1 MAKQRG
7 HGEGSI
13 YQRKDGRWAASITL
27 EGRKRKTLYGK
38 TRKEVQEKLRT
49 ALYEQKQGLL
59 ATGPRETVK
68 HYLEYW
74 LEEVHKPTIRI
85 STYVRYQEIIQL
97 HILPSIGHLQLQ
109 NLSPRHI
116 QALYAKKV
124 KEGLSAS
131 TVQSIHAVL
140 HKALDN
146 AVRLGSLPRNVS
158 DKIPL
163 PRLTKHEI
171 KSLTL
176 EQAQHLLESVREHR
190 LESLFVLAL
199 STGMRLGEL
208 LGLKWQDINFADGTL
223 QIRRILSY
231 VRSKGFVESE
241 PKTARSRRHIILP
254 AFVLESL
261 KQHRVRQLEAK
272 LKAGTFWE
280 DRDLVFCTAQGS
292 YLNPVSTVQDIF
304 KAVLRKAGLPRMRFH
319 DLRHS
324 AATILLSMGVH
335 PKVVQELLGHSQI
348 SMTMD
353 TYSHVL
359 PTMQKDAMER
369 MNEAFQKRT

>member
-13 YQRKDGRWAASITL
+13 YQRKDGRWVASVTL
-27 EGRKRKTLYGK
+27 EGRRRKTFYGK
-38 TRKEVQEKLRT
+38 TRREVAGKLQDALNEKKR
-49 ALYEQKQGLL
+49 GLL
-59 ATGPRETVK
+59 VTGPRETVG

-85 STYVRYQEIIQL
+85 STYVRYREIMQL
-97 HILPSIGHLQLQ
+97 HIVPSIGHLQLTS
-109 NLSPRHI
+109 LSPQHI
-116 QALYAKKV
+116 QTLYAQKM

-146 AVRLGSLPRNVS
+146 AVRLGSLSRNVS
-158 DKIPL
+158 DRIPL
-163 PRLTKHEI
+163 PRIVKHEI
-171 KSLTL
+171 KPLTL
-176 EQAQHLLESVREHR
+176 EQAQHLLKSVREHR
-190 LESLFVLAL
+190 LEALFALAL
-199 STGMRLGEL
+199 ATGMRLGEL
-208 LGLKWQDINFADGTL
+208 LGLRWQDIDFTAGSL
-223 QIRRILSY
+223 QVRHILSY
-231 VRSKGFVESE
+231 VRSQGFVESE
-241 PKTARSRRHIILP
+241 PKTAKGKRRITLP
-254 AFVLESL
+254 AFMLDSL

-272 LKAGTFWE
+272 LKAGSSWK
-280 DRDLVFCTAQGS
+280 DRDLVFCADRGG
-292 YLNPVSTVQDIF
+292 YLNPASTMQVVF
-304 KAVLRKAGLPRMRFH
+304 KSVLKKAGLPQMRFH

-335 PKVVQELLGHSQI
+335 PKVVQELLGHSRI

-353 TYSHVL
+353 IYSHVL

-369 MNEAFQKRT
+369 MNDALQKKV